1 MRIRIFFSVL
11 IGTLL
16 LFVWNVIS
24 WTALPFH
31 TGSVNSLP
39 AAALDTASIQQIVPY
54 DGVYEYPGR
63 PEENTLENWAQLEEQ
78 VRRGPRITLMVYKAG
93 SSNVFDP
100 KTLIT
105 DAVIDFLTVVLLLI
119 ILAKLQDKSAA
130 SIWSTCVIIGA
141 IVGLISDFAQMNWY
155 LFPLDYTVAKVFDH
169 LIAFTLLGL
178 FFGNFTFKNREI
190 VK

>member
-11 IGTLL
+11 IGTIL
-16 LFVWNVIS
+16 LFVWNAIS

-31 TGSVNSLP
+31 TGSVNNLP
-39 AAALDTASIQQIVPY
+39 AAALDTANIQQIVPY

-78 VRRGPRITLMVYKAG
+78 VARGPRITLMVYKAG
-93 SSNVFDP
+93 SSKLFDP

-105 DAVIDFLTVVLLLI
+105 DAIIDFLTVVLLLI
-119 ILAKLQDKSAA
+119 ILANLQDKSTA
-130 SIWSTCVIIGA
+130 SIWSTCVLIGA
-141 IVGLISDFAQMNWY
+141 IIGLISDFAQMNWY
-155 LFPLDYTVAKVFDH
+155 LFPLDYTIAKVFDH

-178 FFGNFTFKNREI
+178 FFGSFTFKKQEI
-190 VK
+190 TG